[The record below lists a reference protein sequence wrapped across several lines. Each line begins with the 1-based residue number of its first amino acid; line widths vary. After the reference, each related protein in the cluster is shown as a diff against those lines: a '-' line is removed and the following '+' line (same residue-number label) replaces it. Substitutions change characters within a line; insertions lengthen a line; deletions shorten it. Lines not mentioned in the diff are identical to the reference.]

1 MNKKLITLTILAG
14 SLALT
19 GLASAQ
25 ETDTPTTDLP
35 PGIDKPLVLPDRPEW
50 LRDLRQQ
57 FIDQRRD
64 QVADLIEARRLLRER
79 LANATEEERREIIRE
94 FRQLHRERIAAERE
108 LRKEF
113 RRQVREL
120 RRDRRHVVDDSE
132 G

>member
-25 ETDTPTTDLP
+25 DSDVPPETDVPPVTDLR
-35 PGIDKPLVLPDRPEW
+35 RPEW
-50 LRDLRQQ
+50 LRQLRHDFNEQRQDQLGDLR
-57 FIDQRRD
+57 
-64 QVADLIEARRLLRER
+64 EARRLLRER
-79 LANATEEERREIIRE
+79 LANATEEEREEIIRE
-94 FRQLHRERIAAERE
+94 FRRLHRDRIAYERE

-113 RRQVREL
+113 RREVHEMRRE
-120 RRDRRHVVDDSE
+120 RRRAVDNSE